1 MIFPTPRNNVLH
13 VPVCPNHGHDGIV
26 PLLGDEY
33 ACTICLCGIVPKN
46 PPTASTDPPVLTEGE
61 KMIWA
66 AAYAWNVAEFG
77 ADCPQAAHDTV
88 TQAREELKTT
98 GGHPLDMLRAMVG
111 R

>member
-1 MIFPTPRNNVLH
+1 MAIQSENLLH
-13 VPVCPNHGHDGIV
+13 ISICPQHDDIAIVPVVGQG
-26 PLLGDEY
+26 GRDEFI
-33 ACTICLCGIVPKN
+33 CTLCLCGMAPRDAQSLH
-46 PPTASTDPPVLTEGE
+46 PEVLTEGE

-77 ADCPQAAHDTV
+77 ADCAQAAHDAV
-88 TQAREELKTT
+88 VQARKDLTNT